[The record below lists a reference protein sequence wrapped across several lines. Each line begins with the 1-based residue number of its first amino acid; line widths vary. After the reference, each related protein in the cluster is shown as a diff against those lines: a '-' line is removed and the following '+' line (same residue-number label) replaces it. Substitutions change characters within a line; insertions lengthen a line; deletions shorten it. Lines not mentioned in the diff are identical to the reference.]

1 MGGWGSGR
9 WQSGRNTTS
18 DYRALDIRHLAK
30 EHMLVPGKGFGWQW
44 SRDGEVIASIQIR
57 VSEDYLTLN
66 YRARNHGEDWQ
77 TFDYR
82 VFLDWT
88 ACRLGGRRAW
98 FRCPARGCGR
108 RVAVLYGGT
117 IFACRHCHQLA
128 YDSQNEQWDD
138 RVTRRA
144 EKIRQR
150 LGWEPGIL
158 NGNGYKP
165 KGMHW
170 RTFERLQAEHDAYVD
185 ASLAHMM
192 MRFGKIAEDLGT
204 DCTDLSGWR

>member
-1 MGGWGSGR
+1 MSGGGKTHQPLQM
-9 WQSGRNTTS
+9 QSMTR
-18 DYRALDIRHLAK
+18 
-30 EHMLVPGKGFGWQW
+30 PGEAVTNSSRYGTYGQW
-44 SRDGEVIASIQIR
+44 SRDGEVIAWIQIR

-128 YDSQNEQWDD
+128 YDSQREQWDD

-144 EKIRQR
+144 EKIRRR
-150 LGWEPGIL
+150 LGWEAGIL
-158 NGNGYKP
+158 NDCGVKP

-192 MRFGKIAEDLGT
+192 MRFGKIADELG
-204 DCTDLSGWR
+204 DFRPARNQSL